1 MECCCHISQ
10 KPYQEQERYWQ
21 SSAVHRHRRLYLQQR
36 YSNLLKSWIGLY
48 KKSWC
53 KDYSFLKWEPL
64 HHERSVYECT
74 FRFDM
79 HYKKTKRVSSLFDG
93 IRLFLFISLSSIFF
107 LIGKAHYKTSI
118 IDMDNVIIRMRHCH
132 TAIRFQV
139 WKSSLILFLSTIDVK
154 KQSSMGLF
162 FFYPNLSE
170 FLCNRFRKGA
180 QPNGMDKRDIYL
192 WACAAFP
199 NHSSQLHHIWELLVR

>member
-21 SSAVHRHRRLYLQQR
+21 SSAVHRHHRLYLQQR

-48 KKSWC
+48 KKNWY

-74 FRFDM
+74 FRFDI
-79 HYKKTKRVSSLFDG
+79 HYKKTKRVSSLFDE
-93 IRLFLFISLSSIFF
+93 IRLFVYIRIIYPFSWVSGF
-107 LIGKAHYKTSI
+107 LIEKAHYKTSI
-118 IDMDNVIIRMRHCH
+118 TDMDNVIIQIRHCH

-162 FFYPNLSE
+162 FFYSNLSE

-180 QPNGMDKRDIYL
+180 QPNGMDKRDIL
-192 WACAAFP
+192 SVGMCCL
-199 NHSSQLHHIWELLVR
+199 S

>member
-1 MECCCHISQ
+1 MECCYHISQ

-36 YSNLLKSWIGLY
+36 YSDLLKSWIGLY
-48 KKSWC
+48 KKGWC

-64 HHERSVYECT
+64 YHERSVYECT

-93 IRLFLFISLSSIFF
+93 IRLFLFISVSSILF
-107 LIGKAHYKTSI
+107 LIEKAHYKTFI
-118 IDMDNVIIRMRHCH
+118 TDMNNVIIQIRHCH
-132 TAIRFQV
+132 IAIRFQV

-180 QPNGMDKRDIYL
+180 QPNGMDKRDIL
-192 WACAAFP
+192 SVGMCCL
-199 NHSSQLHHIWELLVR
+199 S